1 MKKSL
6 IPLILGLALPYS
18 AAQADTIFGVYAGG
32 GTQKFDFTGDFEDTD
47 FSSAV
52 GDIDLEDDLNY
63 GDSSGTYVYIA
74 IEHPVPFLPNV
85 LLMSTEL
92 DQSETSEITRTISFD
107 DETFTAGT
115 EVDSTID
122 LSHVDATLYYE
133 LLDNWVNLDLGLTI
147 RKFDGEI
154 KLVSSTGNAQED
166 IDFTIPLLYGKARFD
181 LPLTGLYVSAS
192 GNWIGAGSNSFL
204 DSIVTVG
211 YESTIGLGLE
221 AGYRNISLSIDDD
234 DFEAD
239 LAFSGIFAAATF
251 HF

>member
-1 MKKSL
+1 Y
-6 IPLILGLALPYS
+6 GG
-18 AAQADTIFGVYAGG
+18 AQADTIFGVYAGG
-32 GTQKFDFTGDFEDTD
+32 GTQNFDFTGDFEDTD
-47 FSSAV
+47 FSSVV

-63 GDSSGTYVYIA
+63 DNSSGTYVYIA

-85 LLMSTEL
+85 LLTSTEL
-92 DQSETSEITRTISFD
+92 DQSESSVITRTISFD
-107 DETFTAGT
+107 NQTFTAGT
-115 EVDSTID
+115 AVDSTVD

-154 KLVSSTGNAQED
+154 KLVSGTDNAQED

-181 LPLTGLYVSAS
+181 LPLTGVYVSAS
-192 GNWIGAGSNSFL
+192 GNWIGVGSNNFL
-204 DSIVTVG
+204 DSMVTIG

-221 AGYRNISLSIDDD
+221 AGYRNITLSIDED

-239 LAFSGIFAAATF
+239 LGFSGIFAAATF